1 MFILEIKLVE
11 EKENTKKYTKVLE
24 AELEQKNQEI
34 RILKE
39 RNAAQEREIYELRED
54 RRVGAAEREKLELQ
68 ILKTERQ
75 NIKLLCEVKSL
86 RKISSE
92 REKYFLNKTSETE
105 MKYLNLKKQNL
116 SETKAFMDMYR

>member
-1 MFILEIKLVE
+1 M
-11 EKENTKKYTKVLE
+11 LE
-24 AELEQKNQEI
+24 AEVEQKNQEI

-39 RNAAQEREIYELRED
+39 RNAAQEKEILELRED

-86 RKISSE
+86 RKMSSD
-92 REKYFLNKTSETE
+92 REKDFLKQKSDSQEIQI
-105 MKYLNLKKQNL
+105 KYINLKKQKL
-116 SETKAFMDMYR
+116 SEAKAFMDMYR

>member
-1 MFILEIKLVE
+1 M
-11 EKENTKKYTKVLE
+11 LE

-39 RNAAQEREIYELRED
+39 RKAAQDKEIYELRED

>member
-1 MFILEIKLVE
+1 M
-11 EKENTKKYTKVLE
+11 
-24 AELEQKNQEI
+24 

-39 RNAAQEREIYELRED
+39 RNAAQEKEIYELRED

-75 NIKLLCEVKSL
+75 NIKLLCEVKHL

-92 REKYFLNKTSETE
+92 REKEFLNKKSEE
-105 MKYLNLKKQNL
+105 IQELKMKYLNLKKQKL
-116 SETKAFMDMYR
+116 SETKTFLEMYR